1 RLHVGDAQLGYRFE
15 LVPDHNNNITG
26 SGVCVAESGIP
37 VARGGRFA
45 IDLTTVGSP
54 RRGSG
59 ELGHALWPP
68 GGFVMSAAV
77 QGEGRRGRPSVE
89 IGVAHVGSA
98 EDVAAFVALAVVVD
112 LNMDVCRLFSCKLRR
127 ELST

>member
-1 RLHVGDAQLGYRFE
+1 VPPPPRHPRRLRVGDAQLGYRFE

-54 RRGSG
+54 
-59 ELGHALWPP
+59 
-68 GGFVMSAAV
+68 GGAAA
-77 QGEGRRGRPSVE
+77 S
-89 IGVAHVGSA
+89 
-98 EDVAAFVALAVVVD
+98 
-112 LNMDVCRLFSCKLRR
+112 
-127 ELST
+127 